1 MTQDRSLSFLLSAA
15 GATFLILPIAL
26 TSYVGSH
33 RTQIELPAIHTTHSG
48 PEWSVSPVSDRTAQA
63 VHTFKTTQI

>member
-1 MTQDRSLSFLLSAA
+1 MTKDRSMSVLLSVTGSA
-15 GATFLILPIAL
+15 FLILPIVL

-33 RTQIELPAIHTTHSG
+33 RAQLDLPAIHTTHSG
-48 PEWSVSPVSDRTAQA
+48 PEWSVSPISDRKAEA